1 MIDIIY
7 NGRVPACG
15 VFCGGCPNYT
25 RIKKLCKGAEYRKN
39 VNGVKPFICVVR
51 KKVLPIVS
59 NAGFFHVV
67 NLSYLPNDGSNM
79 DRILLKTNVLS
90 H

>member
-1 MIDIIY
+1 M
-7 NGRVPACG
+7 
-15 VFCGGCPNYT
+15 PN
-25 RIKKLCKGAEYRKN
+25 IQIN
-39 VNGVKPFICVVR
+39 VNGAKHFICVVR

-67 NLSYLPNDGSNM
+67 NLSHLLNDGSNM
-79 DRILLKTNVLS
+79 DRILLKTNVFL

>member
-25 RIKKLCKGAEYRKN
+25 RIKKPCKGAEYSDKCERCKT
-39 VNGVKPFICVVR
+39 
-51 KKVLPIVS
+51 
-59 NAGFFHVV
+59 FH
-67 NLSYLPNDGSNM
+67 LCCKEKRYYPLFPMPDFSM
-79 DRILLKTNVLS
+79 Q
-90 H
+90 